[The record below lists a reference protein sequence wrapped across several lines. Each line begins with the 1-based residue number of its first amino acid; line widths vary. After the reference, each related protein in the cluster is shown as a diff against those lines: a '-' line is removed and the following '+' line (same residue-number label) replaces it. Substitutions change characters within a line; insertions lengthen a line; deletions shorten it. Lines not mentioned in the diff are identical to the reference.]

1 MRKNGDFEHG
11 MVVGVSASSAALSIS
26 ESANPLGFFPHNHL
40 YSSQRM
46 VQKKEIMSCELQ
58 AKMPY

>member
-26 ESANPLGFFPHNHL
+26 ESANPLGFFSTQPSLQFAENGA
-40 YSSQRM
+40 
-46 VQKKEIMSCELQ
+46 KKEIMSCELQ